1 MLHTN
6 TLLAAWLLV
15 SGVATAGTTVL
26 TPSLQQQAE
35 EIPAEFADRL
45 FTSPQ
50 ASRVELNGAFLGDA
64 LLVLSRDGRVQLLQ
78 FSDSGP
84 QGQTTL
90 QTVWQYYLSE
100 AKPLGDCKIDCP
112 HGLLSMH
119 YSVENATLYLLSQ
132 YAESNEQTGA
142 YVLPPEAGSQ
152 GMIARSQLNL
162 AGAQQG
168 GAGGR
173 YALDMSGSLGNWT
186 GHGGAL
192 LSRSSGMDAGWRHAL
207 TQLYTQREYA
217 GNYLRLGYFTPD
229 NQHMVLLPRPLAGSG
244 STTLGVMAGSS
255 TTLRSSHDFSSS
267 YPIYV
272 TANRDG
278 MVEVLRN
285 GVLLHSQPVSSGLQ
299 LINTRTLP
307 EGVYQVEVR
316 LLQDGVLHS
325 TQTEWIYKSPS
336 WGSAEQRWRYN
347 LFAGQ
352 QRKLLDN
359 FDNSNAGEPV
369 WGGNLNY
376 LVHPQLVAGINVAR
390 TGQHGGHGASVAVD
404 FNSDSKLIANWLHSG
419 QYGNQADLQWYG
431 GYGEG
436 SVLLGLSQW
445 RQSLPDGGSQPVR
458 TVNLTWQQQLGR
470 GDSLSARL
478 SHGNGQGQG
487 VGLDLGL
494 SRRQK
499 LWGSDL
505 AFRLSMFDR
514 PYGGMGGQRSR
525 GVELSLN
532 LDFASEGR
540 SLSATLGSRNSGG
553 SNREQ
558 YAGLTLRQR
567 QDASWLQQYGIGLNA
582 DRYGLGVTGDVQWR
596 HALAQGDAY
605 LARAAQG
612 GRFSGGVN
620 VESTLALNGQAVALS
635 ADGVSS
641 AVDTA
646 VIVDVASDIPDLTLY
661 AEDTSGGHY
670 TLHQGRNL
678 LPASPYRPGK
688 FSFYF
693 AERDATAASIS
704 PAQSSYHLNKGGV
717 DYVVVNVRKIV
728 TLAGRLQDADGR
740 PLAGAAVINH
750 AGRTMSDSDGF
761 FSVDVS
767 ASQPELEIKL
777 NGQRQCLFKLAANPP
792 AKAQDVQFVGDIR
805 CEPLSAQ
812 HTTDTASLSPASR
825 AGPLL

>member
-1 MLHTN
+1 M
-6 TLLAAWLLV
+6 
-15 SGVATAGTTVL
+15 
-26 TPSLQQQAE
+26 
-35 EIPAEFADRL
+35 
-45 FTSPQ
+45 
-50 ASRVELNGAFLGDA
+50 
-64 LLVLSRDGRVQLLQ
+64 
-78 FSDSGP
+78 
-84 QGQTTL
+84 
-90 QTVWQYYLSE
+90 
-100 AKPLGDCKIDCP
+100 
-112 HGLLSMH
+112 
-119 YSVENATLYLLSQ
+119 
-132 YAESNEQTGA
+132 
-142 YVLPPEAGSQ
+142 
-152 GMIARSQLNL
+152 RSQLNL

-186 GHGGAL
+186 NHGGVL
-192 LSRSSGMDAGWRHAL
+192 LSRSGGMDAGWRHAL
-207 TQLYTQREYA
+207 TQLYAQREYS
-217 GNYLRLGYFTPD
+217 GSYLRLGYFTPD
-229 NQHMVLLPRPLAGSG
+229 NQHMVLLPRPLAGG
-244 STTLGVMAGSS
+244 GGTTLGVMAGSS
-255 TTLRSSHDFSSS
+255 ATLRRNHDFSST

-285 GVLLHSQPVSSGLQ
+285 GVLLHSQAVSSGLQ
-299 LINTRTLP
+299 LVNTRTLP

-352 QRKLLDN
+352 QRKLLDD
-359 FDNSNAGEPV
+359 FDDSDAGEPI
-369 WGGNLNY
+369 WGGNINY
-376 LVHPQLVAGINVAR
+376 LLHPQVIAGINVAR
-390 TGQHGGHGASVAVD
+390 TGQYGGHGASLALD
-404 FNSDSKLIANWLHSG
+404 FKSDNKLIANWLHSG
-419 QYGNQADLQWYG
+419 QSGNQADLQWFG
-431 GYGEG
+431 GYGDG
-436 SVLLGLSQW
+436 SMLLGLSQW
-445 RQSLPDGGSQPVR
+445 RQGLPDGGSRQVR

-478 SHGNGQGQG
+478 SHDSNQGA
-487 VGLDLGL
+487 GLDLGL

-505 AFRLSMFDR
+505 AFRLSAFDR
-514 PYGGMGGQRSR
+514 PYGGLSRQRSR
-525 GVELSLN
+525 GIELSLN
-532 LDFASEGR
+532 LDFARDGR
-540 SLSATLGSRNSGG
+540 SFSATMGSRSGG
-553 SNREQ
+553 GGNREQ
-558 YAGLTLRQR
+558 YAGINMRQR
-567 QDASWLQQYGIGLNA
+567 QEASWLQQYGIGLNA
-582 DRYGLGVTGDVQWR
+582 DRYGLGVNGDVQWQ

-605 LARAAQG
+605 LARAALG
-612 GRFSGGVN
+612 GRFSGGIN
-620 VESTLALNGQAVALS
+620 LESTLALNGQAVALS

-661 AEDTSGGHY
+661 AEDVSGGHY
-670 TLHQGRNL
+670 TLHRGRNL

-717 DYVVVNVRKIV
+717 DYVVVNVRQIV
-728 TLAGRLQDADGR
+728 TLAGRLQGVDGR

-750 AGRTMSDSDGF
+750 AGRTMSDNDGF

-767 ASQPELEIKL
+767 TSQPELEIKL

-805 CEPLSAQ
+805 CEPLLAQ
-812 HTTDTASLSPASR
+812 RTADTASLSHASR
-825 AGPLL
+825 AGPL